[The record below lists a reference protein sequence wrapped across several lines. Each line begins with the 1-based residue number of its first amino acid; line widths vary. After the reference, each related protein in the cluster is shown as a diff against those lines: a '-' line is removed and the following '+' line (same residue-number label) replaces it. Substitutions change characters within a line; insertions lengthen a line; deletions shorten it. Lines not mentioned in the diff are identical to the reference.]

1 MQPTS
6 DGYRIFP
13 RDQKSSCWKCC
24 AARLCRLSP
33 PPIPFLF
40 VFSLSASFGTLRSF
54 IPYFEHTLAL
64 LGKTVVMSAMR
75 NLHNGKLCPRSETC
89 SGCRPK
95 CGIYLAHVWPLF
107 GQRNASTKTP
117 SETAELG
124 GASGSERFDGSF
136 HEAAEITS
144 VSN

>member
-1 MQPTS
+1 MRNS
-6 DGYRIFP
+6 R
-13 RDQKSSCWKCC
+13 
-24 AARLCRLSP
+24 AAS
-33 PPIPFLF
+33 
-40 VFSLSASFGTLRSF
+40 
-54 IPYFEHTLAL
+54 
-64 LGKTVVMSAMR
+64 KTVVMSAMR
-75 NLHNGKLCPRSETC
+75 NLRKRCPGKLCPRSETS

-95 CGIYLAHVWPLF
+95 YGIYLAHVWPLF